1 MIRLAALVIGLFLFQ
16 SCALLSSCKSFKL
29 ERGEKTSFQ
38 VKRIYT
44 DDFIHTVVFFND
56 GTLLSIKGVSP
67 ENITDYLENH
77 RYKIYKKFDDY
88 HFKWGVYKMLKDT
101 ISIELQEKV
110 HQWGLIEVCRWQGV
124 LKGNELQILP
134 IDEELNGGL
143 DFYTFSKN
151 GVKLKTANEFLLE
164 EVTIEPKLSWVN
176 D

>member
-16 SCALLSSCKSFKL
+16 SCALLTSSKSFKL

-44 DDFIHTVVFFND
+44 DDFTHTVVFFDD
-56 GTLLSIKGVSP
+56 GILLSIKGVSP
-67 ENITDYLENH
+67 ENIADYLENH

-88 HFKWGVYKMLKDT
+88 RFKWGVYKMINDT

-110 HQWGLIEVCRWQGV
+110 HQWGLLEVCRWQGV

-134 IDEELNGGL
+134 LDEELNGGL
-143 DFYTFSKN
+143 DFYTFSRN
-151 GVKLKTANEFLLE
+151 GVTLKSANEFLLE
-164 EVTIEPKLSWVN
+164 EVTIDPKLSWVN